1 MLKWLLRKI
10 GLVNRKEIDYLI
22 AENAL
27 LRAKVVMLE
36 RDITR
41 LREENLALSE
51 KVVVE
56 QQKHD
61 ARAVK
66 SMLEELDLLLL
77 ETLEPVGDA

>member
-41 LREENLALSE
+41 LREENLTLSE